1 MYDVVIIGGGPS
13 GLTAAI
19 YASRAGLKVLLL
31 EKAGCGGQ
39 MAITD
44 ALENYPGFSS
54 INGFELSVKLE
65 EQARNFGTEIVYE
78 EAVEIIDGDIKT
90 VKTAENQYKA
100 KTVIIAS
107 GANSKKLSVKG
118 EEKFIGKGV
127 SFCATCDAPFYKNKT
142 AAVIGGG
149 DSALQE
155 AMYLAKFASSVIL
168 IHRRD
173 KFRAAK
179 ILQDKMFAVQ
189 NISVIYDAVPEEII
203 GGEKIEKLIL
213 SNVKTGEKTDL
224 KVDGVFVFIG
234 FFPNTLFLKN
244 IVLDENGYI
253 ITNENMK
260 TSAAGIFACGDA
272 RKKTLRQVVTA
283 ASDGAQ
289 AAVSAQHYIEEGSGR
304 GR

>member
-1 MYDVVIIGGGPS
+1 MYDVIIIGGGPA

-19 YASRAGLKVLLL
+19 YASRAGLKVILL

-65 EQARNFGTEIVYE
+65 EQARNFGAEIIYE

-90 VKTAENQYKA
+90 VKTAENQYNT

-107 GANSKKLSVKG
+107 GANPKKLSVKG
-118 EEKFIGKGV
+118 EDKFIGRGV

-149 DSALQE
+149 DSAVQE
-155 AMYLAKFASSVIL
+155 AIYLAKFASSVTL

-179 ILQDKMFAVQ
+179 VLQDKMFAVQ
-189 NISVIYDAVPEEII
+189 NISIIYDTVPEEII
-203 GGEKIEKLIL
+203 GGEKIEKLIV
-213 SNVKTGEKTDL
+213 SNVKTGEKTEL
-224 KVDGVFVFIG
+224 KVDGVFVFVG
-234 FFPNTLFLKN
+234 HLPNTLFLKN
-244 IVLDENGYI
+244 IALNENGYI
-253 ITNENMK
+253 ITDENMK

-272 RKKTLRQVVTA
+272 RKKELRQVVTA

-289 AAVSAQHYIEEGSGR
+289 AAVSAQHYIEEG
-304 GR
+304 